1 MVVSVVAKRGKPSP
15 RHPVVIR
22 NLVTYPALS
31 SRPNIPAQG
40 ALLEANFGSTVK
52 GEVLET

>member
-1 MVVSVVAKRGKPSP
+1 
-15 RHPVVIR
+15 VVIR